1 MNFAKFL
8 SPLFPSHVRILFLQ
22 FLVLARGIV
31 VYIFQL
37 CVRLES
43 DILLQSLLVIVLVI
57 WVEPEEGIVQQ
68 VHVCGYGQLV
78 LYALHYL
85 LTLLAECIALGVGS
99 VIVIFQFREC
109 SDISACQADDDD
121 EAVFE
126 YFLLHAHDA
135 LFRIELED
143 GK

>member
-1 MNFAKFL
+1 MK
-8 SPLFPSHVRILFLQ
+8 
-22 FLVLARGIV
+22 
-31 VYIFQL
+31 
-37 CVRLES
+37 
-43 DILLQSLLVIVLVI
+43 
-57 WVEPEEGIVQQ
+57 PEEGIVQQ

-85 LTLLAECIALGVGS
+85 LTLLAECIALGVGG

-109 SDISACQADDDD
+109 SDISACQTDDDD

-126 YFLLHAHDA
+126 YFLLHAHYA
-135 LFRIELED
+135 FFRIELED